1 MILLDGISSTNTD
14 HAVYQLHDTQSGELL
29 YIGVCRLS
37 QLYQFPDL
45 AHTDTID
52 KRRSVSMMVLS
63 IQISRWLAEKHRKK
77 LMHELRTVPEWNRLV
92 KPPSRG
98 SVICLETDG
107 IWPTARAAALDA
119 GVSEQYMSAY
129 LNGRCGSKIR
139 GKTYLREV

>member
-1 MILLDGISSTNTD
+1 MILLGGIGSTNTSY
-14 HAVYQLHDTQSGELL
+14 AVYQLHDARSDELL

-52 KRRSVSMMVLS
+52 KTRSVKILDLS
-63 IQISRWLAEKHRKK
+63 IRVSRSLAEQRRTD
-77 LMHELRTVPEWNRLV
+77 LMRELRTVPEWNRLV

-98 SVICLETDG
+98 SVMWLETG
-107 IWPTARAAALDA
+107 VTWPTARAAALDA

-129 LNGRCGSKIR
+129 LNGRVGSKIR
-139 GKTYLREV
+139 GKTYVREV